1 MFSRQITCVVWP
13 GKGQCANLTWSCPFL
28 CPVGGGGR
36 AGNKF
41 ALAETLAESMDK
53 THKAG

>member
-28 CPVGGGGR
+28 CPVGGGR